1 MKKQNYILKINK
13 YILVLELP
21 PTTNIAHLISPTTC
35 NLPHTTPHTTDK
47 GLLWNSGNY
56 KGIKLS
62 IIV

>member
-13 YILVLELP
+13 YILVFRVT

-35 NLPHTTPHTTDK
+35 NLPHTTDK

>member
-13 YILVLELP
+13 YILVFRVT

-35 NLPHTTPHTTDK
+35 NLPHTTPHTTDR
-47 GLLWNSGNY
+47 NSGNY